1 MIARLDPYTP
11 TPAARA
17 GRVVMTVLPFVMGIV
32 CVLLS
37 FVPVGRLFGVSGMP
51 AFALMAIY
59 YWAIVRPEM
68 FPVYA
73 VFLVGLLSDLLSD
86 GPIGLWAFVY
96 VLTYIVVLTQRFL
109 AVNAPFSVFWLGFL
123 MTASLAGAVSWGAAS
138 LVYGAALPL
147 KPVVSHMFA
156 TVAVFPIFAMIFG
169 RIERRVLPSG

>member
-1 MIARLDPYTP
+1 MARLEPYTP

-17 GRVVMTVLPFVMGIV
+17 GRIVMTVLPVAMGLI

-37 FVPVGRLFGVSGMP
+37 FVPAGRIFGSATMP

-123 MTASLAGAVSWGAAS
+123 MAASLAGFIGWGAAS
-138 LVYGAALPL
+138 LFYGTILPV
-147 KPVVSHMFA
+147 KPIVSHIFA
-156 TVAVFPIFAMIFG
+156 TVIVFPIFAIVFG
-169 RIERRVLPSG
+169 RIERRILPSG

>member
-1 MIARLDPYTP
+1 MTARLDPYAP

-17 GRVVMTVLPFVMGIV
+17 GRIVMTVLPFVMGIV

-37 FVPVGRLFGVSGMP
+37 FVPVGRIVGVSGMP

-123 MTASLAGAVSWGAAS
+123 MTAGLAGAVGWVAAS
-138 LVYGAALPL
+138 LIHGTALPL
-147 KPVVSHMFA
+147 KPVVSQMFT
-156 TVAVFPIFAMIFG
+156 TVVAFPIFAIIFG
-169 RIERRVLPSG
+169 RIERRVLPSS